1 MKIMDKAA
9 FEEQNVFG
17 LGAPN
22 DAFARYLPAGPI
34 SIP

>member
-1 MKIMDKAA
+1 MKTMDKTA

-17 LGAPN
+17 LGAPTTPLPGT
-22 DAFARYLPAGPI
+22 LPAGPI